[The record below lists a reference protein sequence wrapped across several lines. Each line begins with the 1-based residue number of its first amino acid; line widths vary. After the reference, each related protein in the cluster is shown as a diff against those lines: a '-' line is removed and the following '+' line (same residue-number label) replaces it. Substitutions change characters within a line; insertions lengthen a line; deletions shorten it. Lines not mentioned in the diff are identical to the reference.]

1 RPDLLRSVFLEGVS
15 ASPTVGS
22 VRAATDAG
30 APRANGTR
38 LVVDGVSKRFG
49 GNVALE
55 DVSFTVDRGEI
66 VGVLGPNG
74 AGKTTLFDVVSGFEH
89 PDRGAVTLVDDRG
102 ERVALVRRGAAARA
116 HQGLGRSF
124 QDARLF
130 PALTVTE
137 TIAVALE
144 DWVDVRDPVAAALR
158 LPAVAESERAVRDRV
173 AELIGVFGLD
183 DYADKFVR
191 ELSTGSR
198 RIVDLAAV
206 VAQRPDVLLLDEPS
220 SGITQAEAEALV
232 PLLHR
237 IRDDLGASLV
247 VIEHD
252 LAFLRQV
259 APRWIALDLGVV
271 IASGSPEDV
280 VHDPA
285 VVDAYLGR
293 ERRSGARG

>member
-1 RPDLLRSVFLEGVS
+1 M
-15 ASPTVGS
+15 
-22 VRAATDAG
+22 
-30 APRANGTR
+30 
-38 LVVDGVSKRFG
+38 SKHYG
-49 GNVALE
+49 GNVVLQ
-55 DVSFTVDRGEI
+55 DVTFSVDRGEI

-74 AGKTTLFDVVSGFEH
+74 AGKTTLFDVMSGFET
-89 PDRGAVTLVDDRG
+89 PDGGAVALVDDQG
-102 ERVALVRRGAAARA
+102 ERVTLAGRGAAARA

-130 PALTVTE
+130 PALTVAE

-144 DWVDVRDPVAAALR
+144 DWVDVRDPVAAALH
-158 LPAVAESERAVRDRV
+158 LPAVAESEQGVRDRV
-173 AELIGVFGLD
+173 SELIDVFGLA

-198 RIVDLAAV
+198 RIVDLAAI

-220 SGITQAEAEALV
+220 SGITHAEGEALV
-232 PLLHR
+232 PLLHH
-237 IRDDLGASLV
+237 IREDLGASLV

-252 LAFLRQV
+252 LGFLRQV
-259 APRWIALDLGVV
+259 APRWIALDLGAV
-271 IASGSPEDV
+271 IATGSPDDV

-293 ERRSGARG
+293 ADRRGVAST